1 MKQTKRQFI
10 FLALVALLALFAGC
24 KGESPTAPPP
34 LTGTTGTGT
43 GSGATQPPVGA
54 TITLVASTNPATT
67 GSISTITATVTQN
80 NAPVPNGTAVEF
92 STTSANANFTDTT
105 DNPTTLIRTT
115 TAGIAKATVTASSA
129 GPVVVNAT
137 VNNVTKS
144 ITINFQD
151 AVIPPNPTPT
161 TPTISLVD
169 PSFGLPTGNQ
179 TVTITGT
186 NFRPPVRVL
195 FDPGSGQA
203 PKEGFVTSVTPTTIT
218 VTTPAFDLGVS
229 QQLIVAIT

>member
-1 MKQTKRQFI
+1 MKQTKQQFT

-24 KGESPTAPPP
+24 KGESPTGPPP
-34 LTGTTGTGT
+34 FTGTSGTGS

-92 STTSANANFTDTT
+92 STTNLNANFTDTT

-115 TAGIAKATVTASSA
+115 TAGIAKATVTSSVA

-144 ITINFQD
+144 ITITFQD
-151 AVIPPNPTPT
+151 PTIPITPPSNA
-161 TPTISLVD
+161 PTISSIT
-169 PSFGLPTGNQ
+169 PATGLPTGNQ
-179 TVTITGT
+179 SVVITGT

-203 PKEGFVTSVTPTTIT
+203 VKEGFVTNVTPTSIT

-229 QQLIVAIT
+229 QQLI